1 MLTQDSCIFFNAHSV
16 YADFGGIVFE
26 GDEAQKLA
34 QSVSGRNKGVILQN
48 HGLLTVGKTVD
59 EAAYLFSLMERLCEV
74 QLKVETATREGLE
87 KIVIGEEAAKYTFEM
102 GSDPVFT
109 FLPDLYTVRVQF

>member
-26 GDEAQKLA
+26 GDEAEKLA
-34 QSVSGRNKGVILQN
+34 QSVCGRNKGVILQN

-74 QLKVETATREGLE
+74 QLKVEAAAREGLQ
-87 KIVIGEEAAKYTFEM
+87 KVVIGEEAARYTFEM
-102 GSDPVFT
+102 GCDPVCA
-109 FLPDLYTVRVQF
+109 FLPDGYGV